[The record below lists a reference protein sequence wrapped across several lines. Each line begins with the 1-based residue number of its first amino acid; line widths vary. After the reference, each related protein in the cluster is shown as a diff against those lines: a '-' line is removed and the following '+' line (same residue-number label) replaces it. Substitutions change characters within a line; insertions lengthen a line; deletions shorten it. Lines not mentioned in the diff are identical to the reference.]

1 MLGSNEEYFFKK
13 CISFTCLPNLTYVR
27 PLFTLLHRGS
37 DRVVI
42 YNSDFHSA
50 VGFSRLRHNKRTR
63 KATFHLKHFL
73 IFVEI
78 RTY

>member
-42 YNSDFHSA
+42 
-50 VGFSRLRHNKRTR
+50 
-63 KATFHLKHFL
+63 
-73 IFVEI
+73 
-78 RTY
+78 